1 MRTLIIGGG
10 IGGLALAFR
19 LVQGGTPPADITI
32 VEAANR
38 WGGLLQSSTQ
48 DGFLLEHGP
57 DSIIRAKPAGV
68 ALWRDLGLES
78 EFQATEL
85 GARRALIARGNRL
98 LPVPDGLYLL
108 APGRIRPFLTSPLL
122 SWRGKL
128 RALGDLLIP
137 RRSADAGEESL
148 GAFVRRR
155 LGREVLER
163 IAQPL
168 IGGIYTADPERLS
181 LDAAMPQIAQ
191 WEREH
196 RSLILAARARAR
208 ATGAE
213 EVAGARYG
221 QFVTLRGGLHRVVDA
236 LLARLAGVD
245 LRLGT
250 RAGVMA
256 RHGGDW
262 QIALS
267 AGGPV
272 VARRVALALPAWA
285 AADLLAPVAARL
297 ADDLAAIPYAG
308 SAILTLAFAPGTIPP
323 LPAAAGFVVP
333 ASEGRTVLATTF
345 MSTKYAGRAP
355 AGHTLLRVF
364 LGGALQPEALKLD
377 DADLTRRAL
386 ADLRDLLGIAATPTL
401 ARLDRWPRSMAQ
413 FHLGHR
419 ARVARIRA
427 AEAAHTG
434 LALIGNGYEGVGI
447 PDVIAQADAVA
458 TRWRN
463 PQQQVETG

>member
-1 MRTLIIGGG
+1 MKTLIVGGG

-19 LVQGGTPPADITI
+19 LVQAGTPPADLTV
-32 VEAANR
+32 VEAGKR

-68 ALWRDLGLES
+68 ALWRDLGLEG
-78 EFQATEL
+78 EFQATEPA
-85 GARRALIARGNRL
+85 ARRALIARGYRL
-98 LPVPDGLYLL
+98 LPVPEGLYLL

-128 RALGDLLIP
+128 RALGDLLLP
-137 RRSADAGEESL
+137 RRAADAAEESL
-148 GAFVRRR
+148 AAFVRRR

-181 LDAAMPQIAQ
+181 LDAAMPQIAL
-191 WEREH
+191 WEREP

-213 EVAGARYG
+213 SAAGARYG
-221 QFVTLRGGLHRVVDA
+221 LFVTLRGGLHRTIEA
-236 LLARLAGVD
+236 LLARLTGVD
-245 LRLGT
+245 LRLG
-250 RAGVMA
+250 RCAIGVA
-256 RHGGDW
+256 RLGDGW
-262 QIALS
+262 QVALN
-267 AGGPV
+267 AGGPLV
-272 VARRVALALPAWA
+272 GHRVALALPAWV
-285 AADLLAPVAARL
+285 AADLLSSVDAPL
-297 ADDLAAIPYAG
+297 AGELAGIPYAS
-308 SAILTLAFAPGTIPP
+308 SAILTLAFAPGSIPP
-323 LPAAAGFVVP
+323 LPVAAGFVVP
-333 ASEGRTVLATTF
+333 ASERRTVLAATF

-355 AGHTLLRVF
+355 TGHTLLRVF
-364 LGGALQPEALKLD
+364 LGGALQGDVLGLD
-377 DADLTRRAL
+377 DAELTRRAL
-386 ADLRDLLGIAATPTL
+386 ADLRDLLGIVATPTL
-401 ARLDRWPRSMAQ
+401 TRLDRWPRSMAQ
-413 FHLGHR
+413 YHLGHR

-427 AEAAHTG
+427 GESAQAG

-458 TRWRN
+458 ARWKA
-463 PQQQVETG
+463 

>member
-10 IGGLALAFR
+10 IGGLTLAFR
-19 LVQGGTPPADITI
+19 LVQAGTPPGDLTI
-32 VEAANR
+32 VEAGKR
-38 WGGLLQSSTQ
+38 WGGLLQSSRE

-57 DSIIRAKPAGV
+57 DSILSAKPAGV
-68 ALWRDLGLES
+68 ALWRDLGLGG
-78 EFQATEL
+78 EFQGTEPS
-85 GARRALIARGNRL
+85 ARRALIARGNRL
-98 LPVPDGLYLL
+98 LPVPEGLYLL
-108 APGRIRPFLTSPLL
+108 APGRIRPFLRSPLL

-128 RALGDLLIP
+128 RALGDLLLP
-137 RRSADAGEESL
+137 RRAAGAGEESL

-191 WEREH
+191 WERDH

-208 ATGAE
+208 AAGAE
-213 EVAGARYG
+213 AAAGARYG
-221 QFVTLRGGLHRVVDA
+221 LFVTLRGGLRRTVDV
-236 LLARLAGVD
+236 LLERLTGVD

-250 RAGVMA
+250 QATGLTRQ
-256 RHGGDW
+256 GDGW
-262 QIALS
+262 QVALN
-267 AGGPV
+267 AGGPL
-272 VARRVALALPAWA
+272 VARRVALALPAWV
-285 AADLLAPVAARL
+285 AADLLAGVDAPL
-297 ADDLAAIPYAG
+297 AGELAGIPYAS
-308 SAILTLAFAPGTIPP
+308 SAILTLAFAPGSIPP

-333 ASEGRTVLATTF
+333 ASERRTVLATTF

-355 AGHTLLRVF
+355 DGHTLLRVF
-364 LGGALQPEALKLD
+364 LGGALQEDALALA
-377 DADLTRRAL
+377 DAELTRRAL
-386 ADLRDLLGIAATPTL
+386 ADLRDLLGITAAPTL
-401 ARLDRWPRSMAQ
+401 VRLDRWPRSMAQ
-413 FHLGHR
+413 YHLGHR

-427 AEAAHTG
+427 GEAAQPG

-458 TRWRN
+458 ARWKA
-463 PQQQVETG
+463 